1 MKHMKEN
8 NSMPWKIKLAKEL
21 NNQVHD
27 KGLEMTIRR
36 LIFRNCNDEDIKKA
50 MCEYMPEYCKDQSED
65 EELDLKEYEKKEH
78 NMRIVKEG
86 VVSSPEIFKTMKQ
99 VKMTD
104 AEWSKAKKS
113 GKYVTDGYGR
123 IYELPTEGYSD
134 TFVYDD
140 RIFRYNYG
148 KKRLEWISNNEKV
161 IDSTI
166 LSPSSFVDNP
176 VYWFETYYDELEYE
190 R

>member
-1 MKHMKEN
+1 MKIIKEK
-8 NSMPWKIKLAKEL
+8 SDLHIKQMRDGTFSIYDSHGEL
-21 NNQVHD
+21 VD
-27 KGLEMTIRR
+27 YGYRTRKSAE
-36 LIFRNCNDEDIKKA
+36 
-50 MCEYMPEYCKDQSED
+50 EYVKD
-65 EELDLKEYEKKEH
+65 YEKIYVTKKESVSS
-78 NMRIVKEG
+78 NTKVVKEG
-86 VVSSPEIFKTMKQ
+86 DLSPEIFKTMKQ

-104 AEWSKAKKS
+104 AEWLRVRKS

-123 IYELPTEGYSD
+123 VYELPTEGYSD
-134 TFVYDD
+134 TYKYDD
-140 RIFRYNYG
+140 RIFRYNYS
-148 KKRLEWISNNEKV
+148 KKRLEWISNNGKV

>member
-1 MKHMKEN
+1 MKHIKEN

-27 KGLEMTIRR
+27 KGLEMTIRK
-36 LIFRNCNDEDIKKA
+36 LIFRNCNDEDIEKA
-50 MCEYMPEYCKDQSED
+50 MCEYMPEYCKDKSED
-65 EELDLKEYEKKEH
+65 EELDLKE
-78 NMRIVKEG
+78 G
-86 VVSSPEIFKTMKQ
+86 VSSPEIFKNMKQ
-99 VKMTD
+99 VKMTN

-113 GKYVTDGYGR
+113 GKYATDVYGR

-166 LSPSSFVDNP
+166 LSPSSFVNNP